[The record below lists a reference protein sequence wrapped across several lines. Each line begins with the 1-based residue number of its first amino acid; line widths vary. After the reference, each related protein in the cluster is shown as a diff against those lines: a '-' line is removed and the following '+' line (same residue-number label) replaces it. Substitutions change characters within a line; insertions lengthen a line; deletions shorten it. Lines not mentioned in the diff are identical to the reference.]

1 MSFSEESSL
10 YELLEVGP
18 DATPQEIRAAYLR
31 AKTAYKKDSLAL
43 YSLMS
48 EDDTENLLRRV
59 EQAYLVLSNPER
71 RKEYD
76 RLHGLLG
83 AAEEMSAAVRSA
95 PSAQV
100 VSIDRVPPMESGDE
114 GEDLLVAPSTDF
126 SQQDQPTSASTAA
139 EPLQALGEDP
149 FRMDPDPFRIPAPA
163 PAPTGAVSYTP
174 PARRPTGHALEP
186 ASRPASSRTASE
198 YDAETLKRE
207 IAQETEWRGAFLR
220 RVREA
225 RAVSLEDLSSF
236 TKISKTYLGA
246 IEEENYGKLP
256 AAVYLRGFVTQ
267 VAKALRLPQDKVAA
281 AYMARHA
288 QTTAGA
294 TG

>member
-1 MSFSEESSL
+1 MSFSEDSSL

-31 AKTAYKKDSLAL
+31 AKTAYKKNSLAL

-48 EDDTENLLRRV
+48 EEDTEKLVLRV

-95 PSAQV
+95 PSARV
-100 VSIDRVPPMESGDE
+100 VSIDRVPPMESGHAAD
-114 GEDLLVAPSTDF
+114 DLLVAPITDF
-126 SQQDQPTSASTAA
+126 AQHDDPPSALPATAPMLA
-139 EPLQALGEDP
+139 MGEDP
-149 FRMDPDPFRIPAPA
+149 YRIDPDPFRAPP

-174 PARRPTGHALEP
+174 PARRPTGHTLEP

-198 YDAETLKRE
+198 HDAETLSRE

-220 RVREA
+220 HVREA

-246 IEEENYGKLP
+246 IEEENYAKLP

-267 VAKALRLPQDKVAA
+267 VAKALKLPPEKVVS

-288 QTTAGA
+288 QATAGA
-294 TG
+294 NG